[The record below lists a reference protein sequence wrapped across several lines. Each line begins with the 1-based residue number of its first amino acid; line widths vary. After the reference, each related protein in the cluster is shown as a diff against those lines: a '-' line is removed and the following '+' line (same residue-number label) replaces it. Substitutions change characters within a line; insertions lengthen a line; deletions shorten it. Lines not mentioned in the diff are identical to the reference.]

1 MTDEQKQLL
10 EQPVPDCERYLPKS
24 IQNGRCSFVSGDPNL
39 KRLVVRYW
47 SRPSDQHFFGSA
59 YFGPHAEGPPGHA
72 HGGSIAAL
80 LDEAMG
86 LCAWSA
92 GHMVLAAELHVR
104 FLRSLPLNSVVHV
117 HAWMEE
123 TKGRRIAIR
132 GELRGQNQERFADS
146 SGEFAVISGARLLE
160 LKQVYGEI

>member
-1 MTDEQKQLL
+1 MTDEQKQIL
-10 EQPVPDCERYLPKS
+10 EQPFPDCDRYLPQA
-24 IQNGRCSFVSGDPNL
+24 IQNGRISFVSGDPNL

-47 SRPSDQHFFGSA
+47 TRPSDQHFWGRA
-59 YFGPHAEGPPGHA
+59 YFGPQAEGPPGHA

-92 GHMVLAAELHVR
+92 GFPVLAAELHVR
-104 FLRSLPLNSVVHV
+104 FLRSLPLNSVVQV
-117 HAWMEE
+117 HTWMEK
-123 TKGRRIAIR
+123 TKGRRITIR

-146 SGEFAVISGARLLE
+146 SGEFAVISGARLQE
-160 LKQVYGEI
+160 LKQVYLEI